1 MAYNKKLHGKARRE
15 SERTLQLPNIR
26 RVMSEEIKYSKKV
39 IDFRLEL
46 DKFILISKLI
56 ANKDIGV
63 RNYWMSILMVRYLNI
78 AIAINRLLPQ
88 ENKEPSSNHSWDFGS
103 IGILTRSFIE
113 AFHSFFYL
121 GIDEI
126 DDDEWNLR
134 INVFNL
140 HDCTRREKLFRL
152 IGDINTEEKFKKIK
166 HEILDEIKSNKKY
179 LLLNTVLQKKIRKA
193 QTAFLLNRQEIEQRI
208 DIEHDSIN
216 WIYLFLSNQTHSFPM
231 SFYRTESE
239 QRGSG
244 VENETDKQY
253 TIYCLDLVEEYL
265 NKGNDYIK
273 NKNIII
279 NNE

>member
-1 MAYNKKLHGKARRE
+1 
-15 SERTLQLPNIR
+15 
-26 RVMSEEIKYSKKV
+26 MSKENKYSEKV
-39 IDFRLEL
+39 LDFQLEL
-46 DKFILISKLI
+46 DKSILISKLI
-56 ANKDIGV
+56 ANRDIGV
-63 RNYWMSILMVRYLNI
+63 KNYWMSVLMVRYLNI

-88 ENKEPSSNHSWDFGS
+88 EGEESSNNHSWDFGA
-103 IGILTRSFIE
+103 IGTLARSFIE

-126 DDDEWNLR
+126 EDDEWNLR

-152 IGDINTEEKFKKIK
+152 IGDTNQERKFKKIK
-166 HEILDEIKSNKKY
+166 HELLSEIKSNKKY
-179 LLLNTVLQKKIRKA
+179 LLLNRDLQKKIRKA

-208 DIEHDSIN
+208 DIENDSID

-244 VENETDKQY
+244 VENEIDKQY
-253 TIYCLDLVEEYL
+253 ISYCLDLIEDYL
-265 NKGNDYIK
+265 KKGNKYIR
-273 NKNIII
+273 NKKII
-279 NNE
+279 NNIE